1 MTSISKG
8 FIKNSLTLTKAIKL
22 FIMKKI
28 LFLGALVLLLA
39 FQSCKDYSR
48 DVATKG
54 EIELISPQQVYDAV
68 YSEDTVQLV
77 DVRTPEEYKES
88 HLKGAQNICV
98 TSDDFNEKVKTLD
111 KNKPVYVYC
120 KKGGRS
126 ANAAKQL
133 KEMGF
138 TKIYDMDGG
147 ILLWEEHKL
156 EVSK

>member
-1 MTSISKG
+1 MK
-8 FIKNSLTLTKAIKL
+8 KL
-22 FIMKKI
+22 F
-28 LFLGALVLLLA
+28 LLSALVALFA
-39 FQSCKDYSR
+39 FQSCKDYSK
-48 DVATKG
+48 DVASKG

-77 DVRTPEEYKES
+77 DVRTPKEYKES

-98 TSDDFNEKVKTLD
+98 TSNDFKEKVKTLD

-120 KKGGRS
+120 KKGVRS

-156 EVSK
+156 EVNK